1 MNHPLHQLA
10 FTTIEQIR
18 NQAVAAEHLKQLH
31 PSQLELIHQQNW
43 FNLFVPKKYGG
54 LELSLPEALKIE
66 EAWAWADAAFGWTA
80 TLCAG
85 ANWFIGFLDPSI
97 VADLFSDPFVC
108 LAGSG
113 KASGIA
119 KIIPG
124 GYEITGAWNYATGAA
139 HATAFTANCV
149 IEKDGEALLKED
161 GSPLVQSFI
170 FLKDEVSITD
180 NWCTIGMIATGSFR
194 FEAREVKVPANR
206 TFLIEP
212 GSSFL
217 ESLLYQYPFLQFAET
232 TLAVNFSGM
241 ALRFL
246 ALAPTS
252 FALDGIQILQAQRQL
267 FYNAVIKSW
276 DQLKHKEHIEQSLL
290 IEVSEQSKKLAFIS
304 RQLIDEIYP
313 YCGMQAANPSTEIN
327 RIWRN
332 IHTASQHS
340 LLHSSRL

>member
-1 MNHPLHQLA
+1 MTHPLNHIAAAAVDRIRETA
-10 FTTIEQIR
+10 F
-18 NQAVAAEHLKQLH
+18 AAEQLKHLH
-31 PSQLELIHQQNW
+31 PLQLSLIQEQNW
-43 FNLFVPKKYGG
+43 FNLVVHKKFGG
-54 LELSLPEALKIE
+54 LELSLPEALKTE
-66 EAWAWADAAFGWTA
+66 EAWAWADGSFGWTA

-85 ANWFIGFLDPSI
+85 ANWFIGFLDPA
-97 VADLFSDPFVC
+97 VATAFFRDPLVC

-113 KASGIA
+113 KAAGVA
-119 KIIPG
+119 KIKPG

-149 IEKDGEALLKED
+149 VEKNGTALLKED

-170 FLKDEVSITD
+170 FLRDEVSITD
-180 NWCTIGMIATGSFR
+180 NWFTMGMIATGSFR
-194 FEAREVKVPANR
+194 FEANHVYVPANR

-212 GSSFL
+212 GYSFL

-246 ALAPTS
+246 ELAPKS
-252 FALDGIQILQAQRQL
+252 VARDGIQTLHAQRQL
-267 FYNAVIKSW
+267 FYNAVERSW
-276 DQLKHKEHIEQSLL
+276 DQLMEKEIVERILL
-290 IEVSEQSKKLAFIS
+290 EEVSEQSKKLALIS
-304 RQLIDEIYP
+304 RQWIDAIYP
-313 YCGMQAANPSTEIN
+313 FCGMQAANPATEIN

-340 LLHSSRL
+340 LLNTSRP